1 MEKYFFNTTTER
13 SKLMSKIKGK
23 DTQPEIMF
31 RNALYSLGIRYRIN
45 VAKLPGK
52 PDIAIKKY
60 KLAIFLD
67 GDFWHGYKW
76 EEKKIRIKS
85 NAEYWIEKIERNME
99 RDIENTI
106 ALERMGYTVLRFWEH
121 EVRKDLQSCIF
132 RVKSFLENLTNVI

>member
-1 MEKYFFNTTTER
+1 MEKYIFNTTPER

-60 KLAIFLD
+60 KLAIFID

-121 EVRKDLQSCIF
+121 EVKKDLQSCIF